1 MQEQYDPRV
10 EKRDEEVLD
19 KQCSNNVVE
28 EGKAYRGN
36 FSSLLSF
43 KEILNLRSLVS
54 P

>member
-28 EGKAYRGN
+28 EGKRIEVI
-36 FSSLLSF
+36 FL
-43 KEILNLRSLVS
+43 
-54 P
+54 PC